1 MAEQEN
7 EGTEAPTQRRRD
19 EARKDGQVVASP
31 DISAAAAVL
40 AGCLFMLWSGG
51 ALGQRFL
58 TSFKVWLMDA
68 PVPEWTILHTQLGAR
83 WLSLEIAGA
92 CGGLLLILVGVSLFV
107 GFSQSG
113 FMISWKPM
121 EIDFEKISP
130 MKGWKRLFSMESAI
144 KGVLGISK
152 VVLLLTLSCCI
163 LWFRRAELS
172 AANFVTVN
180 GLFSFGWNLGLTIC
194 LTLAFLSFTL
204 AAVDYISRWLQ
215 HEKKLKMSHQEIK
228 QEQKDELGD
237 PTIRAAVR
245 RRQREALKNQSV
257 AAVPDATVILT
268 NPTHFAVALQYV
280 PGRMGAPKLVAKGA
294 GSFAANIM
302 KIARENRIPVIQ
314 RPPLTRA
321 IFRSVNVGQEIPTEF
336 FRAVA
341 EILGQIYRAKGQ
353 RIRS

>member
-7 EGTEAPTQRRRD
+7 EGTEAPTPRRRE

-31 DISAAAAVL
+31 DISSAAAVL
-40 AGCLFMLWSGG
+40 AGCLFMLWSGA

-58 TSFKVWLMDA
+58 SGFKVWLIDA
-68 PVPEWTILHTQLGAR
+68 PVPEWTNLHTQLGAR
-83 WLSLEIAGA
+83 WLSLQIAGA
-92 CGGLLLILVGVSLFV
+92 CGGLVLILFLVSLFV
-107 GFSQSG
+107 GFSQAG

-121 EIDFEKISP
+121 ELDLQKISP

-152 VVLLLTLSCCI
+152 VVLLLLLSCSI

-172 AANFVTVN
+172 AANFATIG
-180 GLFSFGWNLGLTIC
+180 GLFSFGWNIGLTIC
-194 LTLAFLSFTL
+194 LTLAFLSFSL
-204 AAVDYISRWLQ
+204 AAVDYISRWIQ

-237 PTIRAAVR
+237 PTVRAAVR
-245 RRQREALKNQSV
+245 RKQREALKNQSV

-280 PGRMGAPKLVAKGA
+280 PGKMTAPKLVAKGA
-294 GSFAANIM
+294 GSFAANIV
-302 KIARENRIPVIQ
+302 KIARTNRIPVIQ

-321 IFRSVNVGQEIPTEF
+321 IFRSVNVGQQIPAEF

-341 EILGQIYRAKGQ
+341 EILGQIYRVKGQ